1 MSVSEALNPTTCMA
15 AISLCMY
22 CKMLFSVGSSL
33 LETSSPPLH
42 RFHIAV
48 LKTPFVAE
56 MNKEA
61 LSGVLYVVFIRLF
74 IRQILSPRQR
84 LARNRLKLYRCVVE
98 MKMKSSKTAR
108 KTCYKLSPN
117 QVDTVLPSD
126 NRAASSLRL

>member
-98 MKMKSSKTAR
+98 MKTKSSKTAR